1 MPRPKVIPGGERHPM
16 SGGSHRGQF
25 SQFPGATPKYALNRG
40 ARDAENRES
49 MARLFIE
56 IPEGKREA
64 FINSVPH
71 ASRALA
77 RVLCGGLTGRA
88 MGFIDF
94 LMTGAQEAF
103 SEKYQ
108 VVETLSDNFIVYF
121 FGQRA
126 PTFQYG
132 GTLLNTYQDDQRV
145 WMMRLYQDILRGTQ
159 LARRKLLVR
168 LRYDSVIVSGMLVA
182 HGQSLT
188 GDAVDHAA
196 FNFTMIP
203 THYTIFTPNVC
214 APTQLRYAATPGA
227 AYMLTESTGGTD
239 PRRLRV
245 LADANPPQP
254 SKKPAAAQTDTNT
267 PGTKAKPKTAVQ
279 KLKDRATATAKDNNL
294 RSPVYEPTATD
305 EIYDSPTTILM
316 P

>member
-1 MPRPKVIPGGERHPM
+1 MPKPKVVPGGELHVM
-16 SGGSHRGQF
+16 SGGRHRGQF
-25 SQFPGATPKYALNRG
+25 SGFPGATPKYAINRG

-56 IPEGKREA
+56 IPEKKRAA

-71 ASRALA
+71 ASRPLA

-88 MGFIDF
+88 TGFIDF
-94 LMTGAQEAF
+94 LMTAAQEAF

-126 PTFQYG
+126 PTFQYS

-168 LRYDSVIVSGMLVA
+168 LRYDSVIVTGMLIA
-182 HGQSLT
+182 HGQAIT
-188 GDAVDHAA
+188 GDAVDHAS
-196 FNFTMIP
+196 FNFSMIP
-203 THYTIFTPNVC
+203 THYTIFSPSVC
-214 APTQLRYAATPGA
+214 DPTQLRTAATPGS
-227 AYMLTESTGGTD
+227 AYMLQETTDDVD

-245 LADANPPQP
+245 VASANPPQP
-254 SKKPAAAQTDTNT
+254 SKKPAAAQTATST
-267 PGTKAKPKTAVQ
+267 PGKKPVTKTAAQ
-279 KLKDRATATAKDNNL
+279 KLKDRADQKTEKKTLDAA
-294 RSPVYEPTATD
+294 VYEPTAT
-305 EIYDSPTTILM
+305 EKIYSSDTMALM